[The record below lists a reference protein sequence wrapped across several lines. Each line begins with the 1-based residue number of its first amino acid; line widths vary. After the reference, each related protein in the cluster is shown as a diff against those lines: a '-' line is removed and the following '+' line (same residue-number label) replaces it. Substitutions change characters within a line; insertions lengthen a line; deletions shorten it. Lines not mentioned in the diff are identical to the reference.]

1 MRKRLLATILTA
13 AICFGM
19 IGCSPD
25 HSVEGLDSD
34 SKEKTALSMFVA
46 IEYNDLSGIVCY
58 QKDTKVMYW
67 VSRGQYTYGNLTML
81 VNPDGSPMV
90 YGEAYYEER

>member
-1 MRKRLLATILTA
+1 MRKRLLAAMLTA
-13 AICFGM
+13 TICFGM

-25 HSVEGLDSD
+25 KSVEELRSD
-34 SKEKTALSMFVA
+34 SKEKSVSSMFVA
-46 IEYNDLSGIVCY
+46 IEYNSLNGVVCY

-67 VSRGQYTYGNLTML
+67 VSRGTSSYGNLTML

-90 YGEAYYEER
+90 YGEDYYEEK

>member
-1 MRKRLLATILTA
+1 MRKKLLATMLTA

-19 IGCSPD
+19 IGCAPD
-25 HSVEGLDSD
+25 HSAEGLDSD
-34 SKEKTALSMFVA
+34 SKEKTASSMFVA
-46 IEYNDLSGIVCY
+46 VEYNDLNGVVCY

-67 VSRGQYTYGNLTML
+67 VSRGTSSYGYLTML

-90 YGEAYYEER
+90 YGEDYYEEK

>member
-1 MRKRLLATILTA
+1 MRKRLLTAILTA

-19 IGCSPD
+19 IGCAPD
-25 HSVEGLDSD
+25 KSVEGLGSD
-34 SKEKTALSMFVA
+34 SKEKSVPSMFVA
-46 IEYNDLSGIVCY
+46 IEYNSLNGVVCY

-67 VSRGQYTYGNLTML
+67 VSRGTSSYGNLTML

-90 YGEAYYEER
+90 YGVDYCEEG

>member
-1 MRKRLLATILTA
+1 MLTA

-19 IGCSPD
+19 IGCSPN
-25 HSVEGLDSD
+25 HSVEGLYSD
-34 SKEKTALSMFVA
+34 SKEKTESSMFVA
-46 IEYNDLSGIVCY
+46 VEYNNLGGVVCY

-67 VSRGQYTYGNLTML
+67 VSRGTSNYGYLTML

-90 YGEAYYEER
+90 YGVDYHEEE

>member
-1 MRKRLLATILTA
+1 MRKRLLAAMLTA
-13 AICFGM
+13 TICFGM

-25 HSVEGLDSD
+25 KSVEELRSD
-34 SKEKTALSMFVA
+34 SKEKSTSSMFVA
-46 IEYNDLSGIVCY
+46 IEYNSLNGVVCY

-67 VSRGQYTYGNLTML
+67 VSRGASSYGNLTML

-90 YGEAYYEER
+90 YGVDYCEEK

>member
-1 MRKRLLATILTA
+1 MRKRLLAAILTA

-25 HSVEGLDSD
+25 KSVERVGSD
-34 SKEKTALSMFVA
+34 SKEKGASSMFVA
-46 IEYNDLSGIVCY
+46 IEYNDLNGVVCY

-67 VSRGQYTYGNLTML
+67 VSRGHSSYGYLTML
-81 VNPDGSPMV
+81 VNPNGSPMV
-90 YGEAYYEER
+90 YGVDYREEK

>member
-1 MRKRLLATILTA
+1 MKKKLLVIMLTVGVCLG
-13 AICFGM
+13 IV
-19 IGCSPD
+19 GCSPD
-25 HSVEGLDSD
+25 HSAEGLYSG

-46 IEYNDLSGIVCY
+46 IEYNDLNGVICY

-67 VSRGQYTYGNLTML
+67 VSRGTSSYGYLTML

-90 YGEAYYEER
+90 YGVDYCEDE

>member
-1 MRKRLLATILTA
+1 MRKRLLAAILTA

-19 IGCSPD
+19 IGCFPD
-25 HSVEGLDSD
+25 HSVEGLESD
-34 SKEKTALSMFVA
+34 SKEKGTSSMFVA
-46 IEYNDLSGIVCY
+46 IEYNDLNGVVCY

-67 VSRGQYTYGNLTML
+67 VSRGSRNFGNLTML

-90 YGEAYYEER
+90 YGVDYCEDE

>member
-1 MRKRLLATILTA
+1 MRKRLLATMLTA

-19 IGCSPD
+19 IGCAPD
-25 HSVEGLDSD
+25 NSVEGLGSD
-34 SKEKTALSMFVA
+34 SKEKSVPSMFVA
-46 IEYNDLSGIVCY
+46 IEYNSLNGVVCY

-67 VSRGQYTYGNLTML
+67 VSRGTSSYGHLTML

-90 YGEAYYEER
+90 YGEDYCEER

>member
-1 MRKRLLATILTA
+1 MKKKILVIMSTV

-25 HSVEGLDSD
+25 HSVERLSSD
-34 SKEKTALSMFVA
+34 SKETTASSMFVA
-46 IEYNDLSGIVCY
+46 IEYNNLNGVICY

-67 VSRGQYTYGNLTML
+67 VSRGTSSYGHLTML

-90 YGEAYYEER
+90 YGVDYHEER

>member
-1 MRKRLLATILTA
+1 MKKKLLVIMLTVGV
-13 AICFGM
+13 CLGM

-25 HSVEGLDSD
+25 HSAEGLDSG
-34 SKEKTALSMFVA
+34 SKEKIASSMFVA
-46 IEYNDLSGIVCY
+46 IEYNDLNGVICY

-67 VSRGQYTYGNLTML
+67 VSRGTSSYGHLTML

-90 YGEAYYEER
+90 YGVDYYEER

>member
-1 MRKRLLATILTA
+1 MRERLLATMLTA

-25 HSVEGLDSD
+25 HSVEGLDSG
-34 SKEKTALSMFVA
+34 SKEKNVSSMFMA
-46 IEYNDLSGIVCY
+46 IEYNDLNGVVCY

-67 VSRGQYTYGNLTML
+67 VSRVSHTYGNLTML

-90 YGEAYYEER
+90 YGVDYREEG

>member
-1 MRKRLLATILTA
+1 MKKRLLVIMLSVS
-13 AICFGM
+13 ICFGM

-25 HSVEGLDSD
+25 KSVEGLGSD
-34 SKEKTALSMFVA
+34 SKEKSASSMFVA
-46 IEYNDLSGIVCY
+46 IEYNDLNGVVCY

-67 VSRGQYTYGNLTML
+67 VSRGSYTYGNLTML

-90 YGEAYYEER
+90 YGVDYYEER

>member
-1 MRKRLLATILTA
+1 MRKRLLATMLTA

-34 SKEKTALSMFVA
+34 SKEKNASSMFVA
-46 IEYNDLSGIVCY
+46 VEYNDLNGVVCY
-58 QKDTKVMYW
+58 EKDTKVMYW
-67 VSRGQYTYGNLTML
+67 VSRGTSSYGNLTML

-90 YGEAYYEER
+90 YGVNYCEEE

>member
-1 MRKRLLATILTA
+1 MRKRLLATMLTA

-34 SKEKTALSMFVA
+34 SKEKNASSMFVA
-46 IEYNDLSGIVCY
+46 IEYNDLNGVVCY
-58 QKDTKVMYW
+58 QKGTKVMYW
-67 VSRGQYTYGNLTML
+67 VSRGTSSYGYLTML

-90 YGEAYYEER
+90 YGVDYCEDE

>member
-1 MRKRLLATILTA
+1 MRKRLLATMLTA
-13 AICFGM
+13 TICFAM

-25 HSVEGLDSD
+25 HSVERLASD
-34 SKEKTALSMFVA
+34 SKETTASSMFVA
-46 IEYNDLSGIVCY
+46 VEYNDLNGVVCY

-67 VSRGQYTYGNLTML
+67 VSRGTSSYGYLTML

-90 YGEAYYEER
+90 YGVDYHEEE

>member
-1 MRKRLLATILTA
+1 MRKRLLAAILTA

-25 HSVEGLDSD
+25 KSVEGLDSA
-34 SKEKTALSMFVA
+34 SKEKTASSMFVA
-46 IEYNDLSGIVCY
+46 IEYNDLNGVICY

-67 VSRGQYTYGNLTML
+67 ASRGRYTYGNLTIL

-90 YGEAYYEER
+90 YGEDYYEEK

>member
-1 MRKRLLATILTA
+1 MRKRLLVIMLSVS
-13 AICFGM
+13 ICFGM

-25 HSVEGLDSD
+25 KSVEELGSD
-34 SKEKTALSMFVA
+34 SKEKSVPSMFVA
-46 IEYNDLSGIVCY
+46 IEYNSLNGVVCY

-67 VSRGQYTYGNLTML
+67 VSRARYNYGNLTVI

-90 YGEAYYEER
+90 YGEDYYEEK

>member
-1 MRKRLLATILTA
+1 MRKRLLAAILTTV
-13 AICFGM
+13 ICFGM

-25 HSVEGLDSD
+25 KSVEELGSD
-34 SKEKTALSMFVA
+34 SKEKGALSMFVA
-46 IEYNDLSGIVCY
+46 IEYNSLNGVVCY

-67 VSRGQYTYGNLTML
+67 VSRGTSSYGNLTML

-90 YGEAYYEER
+90 YGEDYYEER

>member
-1 MRKRLLATILTA
+1 MRKRLLAAILTA

-34 SKEKTALSMFVA
+34 SKEKNTSSMFVA
-46 IEYNDLSGIVCY
+46 VEYNDLNGVVCY

-67 VSRGQYTYGNLTML
+67 VSRGRNTYGNLTML

-90 YGEAYYEER
+90 YGVDYCEDE

>member
-1 MRKRLLATILTA
+1 MRKRLLAIMLTA
-13 AICFGM
+13 TICFGM

-25 HSVEGLDSD
+25 HSVEGSD
-34 SKEKTALSMFVA
+34 SGSKETTASSMFVA
-46 IEYNDLSGIVCY
+46 IEYNDLNGVICY

-67 VSRGQYTYGNLTML
+67 VSRGTSSYGYLTML

-90 YGEAYYEER
+90 YGVDYHEEE

>member
-1 MRKRLLATILTA
+1 MLTA

-19 IGCSPD
+19 IGCYPD
-25 HSVEGLDSD
+25 HSVEELGSD
-34 SKEKTALSMFVA
+34 SKEKGASSMFVA
-46 IEYNDLSGIVCY
+46 IEYNSLNGVVCY

-67 VSRGQYTYGNLTML
+67 VSRGTSSYGNLTML

-90 YGEAYYEER
+90 YGEDYYEER

>member
-1 MRKRLLATILTA
+1 MRKRLLAVMLTVGV
-13 AICFGM
+13 CLGM

-34 SKEKTALSMFVA
+34 SKETTASSMFVA
-46 IEYNDLSGIVCY
+46 VEYNDLNGVVCY

-67 VSRGQYTYGNLTML
+67 VSRGSRTYGNLTML

-90 YGEAYYEER
+90 YGVDYCEEG

>member
-1 MRKRLLATILTA
+1 MRKRLLATMLTA

-25 HSVEGLDSD
+25 KSVEGLGSD
-34 SKEKTALSMFVA
+34 SKEKGASSMFVA
-46 IEYNDLSGIVCY
+46 IEYNDLKGVVCY

-67 VSRGQYTYGNLTML
+67 VSRSRYNYGNLTVL

-90 YGEAYYEER
+90 YGEDYYEEK

>member
-1 MRKRLLATILTA
+1 MRKRLLATMLTA

-25 HSVEGLDSD
+25 HSVEGLDSG
-34 SKEKTALSMFVA
+34 SKEKTASSMFVA
-46 IEYNDLSGIVCY
+46 VEYNDLNGVVCY

-67 VSRGQYTYGNLTML
+67 VSRARYNYGKLTVL

-90 YGEAYYEER
+90 YGEDYYEEK